1 MLNEEALS
9 ILEPEP
15 HSSRSLSGR
24 IADGDFEVYMASEL
38 DVLKRGEE
46 LSISACKGS
55 APSIL

>member
-1 MLNEEALS
+1 M
-9 ILEPEP
+9 LEPEP

-38 DVLKRGEE
+38 DALKRGEE